1 MLSMT
6 GSNPLWILIAQS
18 DMMSKFVLLILFFMS
33 VASWAVLFYKLILWR
48 IRRKQIKDAMV
59 FLKNA
64 KNLEDVFYAASK
76 FANTLPGYLL
86 TKKLSFI
93 KTLLLTEKGAKHEL
107 DEREWELLQ
116 GRINQ
121 LLDSVVSDEESY
133 LPVLSLSASVGPL
146 LGLFGTVWGLVHAF
160 IDISQKQSA
169 DIAVVAPGIAEAL
182 ITTVAGLIVAIPAL
196 IMFNFLM
203 LQLRHL
209 DQQISNL
216 AGRFMWLVHKNMTKK
231 EE

>member
-1 MLSMT
+1 MVSVG
-6 GSNPLWILIAQS
+6 GSNPVWMLIAQS
-18 DMMSKFVLLILFFMS
+18 DLMSKFVLLILLLLS
-33 VASWAVLFYKLILWR
+33 IGSWAVLFYKIIIWR
-48 IRRKQIKDAMV
+48 LRKKQIKEAMAY
-59 FLKNA
+59 LKNA

-76 FANTLPGYLL
+76 FSNTLPGYLL

-93 KTLLLTEKGAKHEL
+93 KTLLLTEKGQKHEL
-107 DEREWELLQ
+107 DPREWEMLQ

-121 LLDSVVSDEESY
+121 LLDAVLIQEESY
-133 LPVLSLSASVGPL
+133 LPILSISATVGPL

-203 LQLRHL
+203 LQLRNL
-209 DQQISNL
+209 EQQMSNL
-216 AGRFMWLVHKNMTKK
+216 AGRFVWLVHKNSIKK
-231 EE
+231 ED

>member
-1 MLSMT
+1 MVSVA
-6 GSNPLWILIAQS
+6 GSNPVWMLIAQS
-18 DMMSKFVLLILFFMS
+18 DLMSKFVLLILLLLS
-33 VASWAVLFYKLILWR
+33 IGSWAVLFYKVIIWR
-48 IRRKQIKDAMV
+48 LRKKQIKEAMV
-59 FLKNA
+59 YLKNA

-76 FANTLPGYLL
+76 FSNTLPGYLL

-93 KTLLLTEKGAKHEL
+93 KTLLLTEKGQKHEL
-107 DEREWELLQ
+107 DAREWEMLQ

-121 LLDSVVSDEESY
+121 LLDAVLIQEESY
-133 LPVLSLSASVGPL
+133 LPILSISATVGPL

-182 ITTVAGLIVAIPAL
+182 ITTVAGLLVAIPAL

-203 LQLRHL
+203 LQLRNL
-209 DQQISNL
+209 EQQMSNL
-216 AGRFMWLVHKNMTKK
+216 AGRFVWLVHKNSIKK
-231 EE
+231 ED